1 MAFWLYR
8 LCISNSIIFIIIIIL
23 NINNITSSG
32 HFIGLAGTAAA
43 SGIGISGFEL
53 SVSGVIILLKD
64 NQNINLMIRGTIIT
78 LKAVNRNSQ
87 AIFYLMFL
95 GWCFVP
101 VYMASG
107 VYTMPEYL
115 R

>member
-1 MAFWLYR
+1 MV
-8 LCISNSIIFIIIIIL
+8 
-23 NINNITSSG
+23 
-32 HFIGLAGTAAA
+32 LA
-43 SGIGISGFEL
+43 L
-53 SVSGVIILLKD
+53 
-64 NQNINLMIRGTIIT
+64 
-78 LKAVNRNSQ
+78 Q

>member
-1 MAFWLYR
+1 M
-8 LCISNSIIFIIIIIL
+8 NPP
-23 NINNITSSG
+23 
-32 HFIGLAGTAAA
+32 
-43 SGIGISGFEL
+43 
-53 SVSGVIILLKD
+53 
-64 NQNINLMIRGTIIT
+64 
-78 LKAVNRNSQ
+78 Q

-115 R
+115 RYRRGGSSKMKPFPYFHISPG